1 MGQDI
6 LLLGIGDVGI
16 YFGGADGTVSQ
27 HFLNITNINI
37 LFQKQSG
44 EGMAEHMWC
53 EMQVNF
59 GEAGIAIYHKTDRL
73 LGKSMP

>member
-16 YFGGADGTVSQ
+16 YFGGADGTVPQ

-37 LFQKQSG
+37 LFQK
-44 EGMAEHMWC
+44 
-53 EMQVNF
+53 
-59 GEAGIAIYHKTDRL
+59 
-73 LGKSMP
+73 